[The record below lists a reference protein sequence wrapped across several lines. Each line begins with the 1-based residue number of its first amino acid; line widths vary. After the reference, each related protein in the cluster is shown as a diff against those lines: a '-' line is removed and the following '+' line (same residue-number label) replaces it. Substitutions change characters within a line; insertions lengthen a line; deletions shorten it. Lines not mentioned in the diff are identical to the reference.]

1 MSLDLTFGN
10 TILPILKLF
19 CQIRCFILNMINS
32 GFDLFQFS
40 FIYLF
45 LDNISCK
52 VPISLTLLSLKYKT
66 KTLYELSKFE
76 VFAFPIKK
84 KTEKNYLHCFFLYA
98 FNGHRPHFIV
108 LYCCTSILKGTRLVA
123 SLEPIGPTMTCQR
136 GPTIQILNWWTTY
149 SFLLFI
155 FHARNGKENSTNLRA
170 KPHLTTPLV
179 PFLRSFSFR
188 KHEEKLH
195 LLFYFLTS
203 FPPFDVSC
211 IYCMQITFLLPST
224 QQAPPSNHYV
234 KGERT

>member
-1 MSLDLTFGN
+1 LPPLPAIEFVKGFDAIQKYETIVDLKNCNKNSLLTMSLDLNFGN

-52 VPISLTLLSLKYKT
+52 VPISLTLLSLKYKM
-66 KTLYELSKFE
+66 KTLYELSKFQ

-84 KTEKNYLHCFFLYA
+84 KTEKNSLHCFFLYA

-108 LYCCTSILKGTRLVA
+108 LYWCTSILKGTRLVA

-136 GPTIQILNWWTTY
+136 GPTIQILN
-149 SFLLFI
+149 
-155 FHARNGKENSTNLRA
+155 
-170 KPHLTTPLV
+170 
-179 PFLRSFSFR
+179 
-188 KHEEKLH
+188 
-195 LLFYFLTS
+195 
-203 FPPFDVSC
+203 
-211 IYCMQITFLLPST
+211 
-224 QQAPPSNHYV
+224 
-234 KGERT
+234 